1 MGKGLFGSSPAA
13 KAIFRRADEVLGYGL
28 SEICFHGPKEMLDA
42 TEHSQPALLVSSI
55 AALAAM
61 DESDPSLSRQAE
73 MCAGL
78 SLGEYTAM
86 VFAGAMS
93 FEDGL
98 RVVRERGLAMQ
109 EAADAQPSGMVS
121 ILGLEDEQVAALCDQ
136 ARIPGEV
143 LQIANLLCP
152 GNVAISGHAASCA
165 RAAELAPSLGAMRAV
180 PLAVAGAFHTSIMQS
195 AESRLARILETVAL
209 KTPRIPVISNVDGQ
223 AHFEPGE
230 LRRILVQQVCS
241 PVRWSQSVKNMISG
255 GTTQFV
261 EVGTGKVLR
270 GLMKRIDRSASCSGY
285 PE

>member
-1 MGKGLFGSSPAA
+1 MGKGLFESSPAA

-28 SEICFHGPKEMLDA
+28 SEICFHGPKETLDA

-121 ILGLEDEQVAALCDQ
+121 ILGLEDEQVAALCEQ

-241 PVRWSQSVKNMISG
+241 PVRWSQSVRNMISG